1 VRDVMRLK
9 SRRFSTLL
17 LLYFIRSFVVGVPIH
32 QQGGVN
38 DDETVTL
45 IFVAGLEGTGH
56 QWWSTMLESL
66 NLFSNDKLIA
76 TYPDSFSESLMQ
88 IWENQP
94 TNGPMSLDDV
104 ITSTNFCSV
113 SNEVLISNPG
123 VKFVHIQPIPYMLSW
138 PFRGRSLQ
146 NKPDIMGLVKLFE
159 ETKCPQFPHFAK
171 FKVKLIWTTR
181 DIRESLKS
189 TVYHRHFASFPEQA
203 FWLQNMLI
211 NLHTQI
217 SALPMC
223 SWTRVEYSKSL
234 EDLMQLKQET
244 VPRLASWLGISEEVL
259 LKAMLYANEKKHE
272 KKESEQ
278 PAIALPSPV
287 EQEKNELI
295 TLAYFGAPN
304 EKMWPLAARP
314 MTETV
319 QRTYCTTHIHT
330 YKHMP

>member
-1 VRDVMRLK
+1 MGHSCYFIV
-9 SRRFSTLL
+9 LL
-17 LLYFIRSFVVGVPIH
+17 LICVIGVSTH
-32 QQGGVN
+32 QQGGGGGVN
-38 DDETVTL
+38 EADDESVVVTL

-66 NLFSNDKLIA
+66 NLFSNNDKLIA
-76 TYPDSFSESLMQ
+76 TYPESFSESLMQ

-94 TNGPMSLDDV
+94 TNGPMTLDDV

-113 SNEVLISNPG
+113 TNEVFISNPG

-171 FKVKLIWTTR
+171 KFKVKLIWTTR

-223 SWTRVEYSKSL
+223 CTLTVVKISVLADCLKNMSNAEKRGKRQVMIRPCSKVIVKFL
-234 EDLMQLKQET
+234 QVMQKH
-244 VPRLASWLGISEEVL
+244 G
-259 LKAMLYANEKKHE
+259 EK
-272 KKESEQ
+272 S
-278 PAIALPSPV
+278 I
-287 EQEKNELI
+287 
-295 TLAYFGAPN
+295 
-304 EKMWPLAARP
+304 
-314 MTETV
+314 
-319 QRTYCTTHIHT
+319 
-330 YKHMP
+330 